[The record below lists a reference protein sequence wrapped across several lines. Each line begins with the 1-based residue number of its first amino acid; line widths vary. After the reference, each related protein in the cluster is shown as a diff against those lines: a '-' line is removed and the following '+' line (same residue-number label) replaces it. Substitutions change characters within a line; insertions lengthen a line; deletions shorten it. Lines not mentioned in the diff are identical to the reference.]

1 MRAIAMVLLGLA
13 LVGCESVPIP
23 GAVEDT
29 SLEPELTAPSRHVP
43 SLSVIKDEFDGSTI
57 VQQDA
62 VSSSSSY
69 AEGWHTL
76 GFEWHQKTP
85 DIVFVTAGTNSVAA
99 ITDLAFNADG
109 ELISRIKPD
118 SAITD
123 YGSLSTRRFAM
134 TWQDFLKI
142 ANAKSVKMKLVRIND
157 YTVSSF
163 GTENSGAVVNSTI
176 APFVAK
182 VLELRSSGGTVR

>member
-1 MRAIAMVLLGLA
+1 MRAIATVLIGLA
-13 LVGCESVPIP
+13 LAGCASLPSL
-23 GAVEDT
+23 GGTQDT
-29 SLEPELTAPSRHVP
+29 QERELPAPSGPVP
-43 SLSVIKDEFDGSTI
+43 PLSVVRDEFDGSII

-69 AEGWHTL
+69 TEGWHTL

-85 DIVFVTAGTNSVAA
+85 EIIFVTAGTNSVAT

-109 ELISRIKPD
+109 VLITRITPA
-118 SAITD
+118 SALTD

-142 ANAKSVKMKLVRIND
+142 ADAKTVKMKLVRISD
-157 YTVSSF
+157 STVSSF
-163 GTENSGAVVNSTI
+163 GTEHPGAVVNSTI
-176 APFVAK
+176 SPFVAK
-182 VLELRSSGGTVR
+182 VSELRSSAGVNR

>member
-1 MRAIAMVLLGLA
+1 MRVIVTVLLELA
-13 LVGCESVPIP
+13 LVACAAVPTDVSLMDDSV
-23 GAVEDT
+23 T
-29 SLEPELTAPSRHVP
+29 P

-62 VSSSSSY
+62 VSSSSSL

-85 DIVFVTAGTNSVAA
+85 DIVFVTAGANWIVT

-109 ELISRIKPD
+109 ELISRIRPA
-118 SAITD
+118 SATTE

-134 TWQDFLKI
+134 AWQDFLKI

-163 GTENSGAVVNSTI
+163 GADHSAAVVNTRI

-182 VLELRSSGGTVR
+182 VLELRSSAGTGR